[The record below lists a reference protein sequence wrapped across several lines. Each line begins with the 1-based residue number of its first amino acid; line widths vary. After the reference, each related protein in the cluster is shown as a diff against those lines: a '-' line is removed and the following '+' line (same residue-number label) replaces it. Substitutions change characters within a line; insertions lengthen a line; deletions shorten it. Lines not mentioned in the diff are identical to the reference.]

1 VVDERESIK
10 PAAYEFWYSFRGL
23 LIFCHYL
30 EYFFDKN
37 MPAMQV
43 NDDAHKYDVMKV
55 FVWNLKPLH
64 RKYLPYKKIIPTK
77 RISLAMIIVV
87 A

>member
-1 VVDERESIK
+1 
-10 PAAYEFWYSFRGL
+10 
-23 LIFCHYL
+23 
-30 EYFFDKN
+30 

-43 NDDAHKYDVMKV
+43 NDDAHKFDVMKV

-64 RKYLPYKKIIPTK
+64 RKYLPYKKIIATK
-77 RISLAMIIVV
+77 RITLAKMVVV